1 MVRALFVQLPSGQFS
16 TLNITT
22 NLHNFWQEV
31 TKFKCNAS
39 TALASHWEIECCSH
53 QLIRRKRKIENWML
67 QSSTASSRTKKWKI
81 NVAVINQF
89 FETRKMNVAVI
100 NWFVENERSKI
111 ERCSHQLLLRE
122 QKKWKMNVAVSNQ
135 FFETRKTNVAWF
147 IGNKWSKIER
157 CSHQLIFFW
166 AKNLKLNLAIN
177 NHLKPDCMCMQ
188 LSIGFWK
195 WEIEYTY
202 ITNYCWL
209 SADIELALNVS
220 TYAGQRSPQ
229 LAITSQWCH

>member
-1 MVRALFVQLPSGQFS
+1 MKNECCSQQSILW
-16 TLNITT
+16 NKK
-22 NLHNFWQEV
+22 N
-31 TKFKCNAS
+31 
-39 TALASHWEIECCSH
+39 ECCSH
-53 QLIRRKRKIENWML
+53 QLIRRKRKIENWTL
-67 QSSTASSRTKKWKI
+67 QSSTASSRT
-81 NVAVINQF
+81 
-89 FETRKMNVAVI
+89 
-100 NWFVENERSKI
+100 
-111 ERCSHQLLLRE
+111 
-122 QKKWKMNVAVSNQ
+122 KKWKMNVAVSNQ

-202 ITNYCWL
+202 ITNYCRL
-209 SADIELALNVS
+209 SADIELALNVT
-220 TYAGQRSPQ
+220 TYAGKG
-229 LAITSQWCH
+229 HHN